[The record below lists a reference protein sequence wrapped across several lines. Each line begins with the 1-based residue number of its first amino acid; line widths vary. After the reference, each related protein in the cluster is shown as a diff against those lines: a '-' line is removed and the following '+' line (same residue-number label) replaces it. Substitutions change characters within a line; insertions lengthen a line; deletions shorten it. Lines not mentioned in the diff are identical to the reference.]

1 MVNLD
6 EKKKEIAKKLDN
18 STDIYKI
25 FEEEIKEAVF
35 NKIKAPV
42 IHKILEKE
50 LEKELSFFSLK
61 KFIAQNK
68 KRWIEERK
76 TEKINKLKEKE
87 GEKMNK
93 VIALINFK
101 GGVGKSTIANVLDW
115 EDSIVVNLDMQN
127 AKMINAGDRTIDYYE
142 DAEEL
147 GVDNPLEL
155 IELLKEEGIAK
166 IILDTPGAVTE
177 ELLEVLPAV
186 DYFVIVINPNAR
198 DISQTINTII
208 DLSNSNKINP
218 NAKFILL
225 YNKWMDKKDLENLK
239 EVEEFAKNE
248 LKDRFIGVV
257 NLKYSRAIPTI
268 EKLQKNIDE
277 LSAVN
282 KVAYRSAKRNIINL
296 KNDIEKMINE

>member
-1 MVNLD
+1 MINLD

-25 FEEEIKEAVF
+25 FEEEIKEAIF
-35 NKIKAPV
+35 NKIKALV

-87 GEKMNK
+87 GEKMQNK

-147 GVDNPLEL
+147 GVNTPLEL
-155 IELLKEEGIAK
+155 IELLKEEGIDK
-166 IILDTPGAVTE
+166 IILDTPGAITD
-177 ELLEVLPAV
+177 ELLQVLPEV
-186 DYFVIVINPNAR
+186 DYFIIVTNPNTR

-208 DLSNSNKINP
+208 DLANSNKIKP
-218 NAKFILL
+218 EAKFILL
-225 YNKWMDKKDLENLK
+225 HNKWNDTRDLENLA
-239 EVEEFAKNE
+239 EIEDFAKRE
-248 LKDRFIGVV
+248 LGDRLIGVT

-277 LSAVN
+277 LSAIN
-282 KVAYRSAKRNIINL
+282 KVAYRSAKRNINNL
-296 KNDIEKMINE
+296 KADIEKMIN